1 MTIHT
6 PSYKKAILS
15 IILALF
21 SVTTGIGQSTVAPK
35 KILIINSYDNNI
47 RWTSEVIDTVKRQIP
62 KYSPKSSIQIENLN
76 MNETPDSLTLNNTI
90 ADIIRQNPTPDIA
103 ILLGQE
109 AIMAYNSKI
118 KPHSGWTNTS
128 VIPVNTNN
136 VTFAAGKTNAG
147 IGFGTPIKDNLY
159 LITTMVPNL
168 KEILWIDKPYYTVE
182 NSADLLKKE
191 LAKKYPNI
199 KLSTIYLSAHNADSV
214 YNVILENKPGR
225 AILTCTWSFIAPQS
239 TYTQSE
245 IDSLFSNSLKTP
257 LFSIYPN
264 YYNNNYMVGGYNLSA
279 RVCAEKIVDQTKKIM
294 QGTTLS
300 NITFEEVKNGDMVLN
315 KRALKRFALDGYTK
329 DFFEVKYVEDNT
341 LSAEN
346 RYELIITI
354 AIIIFFIIFLI
365 FYYRRSG
372 ESILHQTNLTTVK
385 KKFSDL
391 EHIFTNADIKYAF
404 YGGAGEKLEENT
416 PGLFPA
422 NIFNSPFITKEDI
435 SSIKGKKH
443 LNKEIDYKGKILHFI
458 IRSIQVHEEESYK
471 YIATA
476 TDITDSRTDRIE
488 KETLNTLIK
497 DATEIT
503 EIGVASYNI
512 LTGEGFAT
520 DKWYQNLGENK
531 TGQTIQPSYS
541 SCFTDDKAKI
551 LDFKKNLS
559 NATAAR
565 LGLDIKIH
573 NPLSGKERWIRENIF
588 LHNYD
593 PKNGI
598 IEVIDINFDI
608 HKEKVKEI
616 NFLNLNTK
624 AENANSDSDKFI
636 NSISHEIRTPLTS
649 IMGFSNMLTTLSDTG
664 DKVEIINI
672 IKRNN
677 VMLIELVNNIL
688 SISKIDSGT
697 YRFEKT
703 KVELNEFFHELK
715 IATAHM
721 VANESPLT
729 DKNLEI
735 ICDLPGKDHTIIT
748 DEWNFRQVMINL
760 LSNAVKFTQEGTIIF
775 GYQPQEDGIY
785 FYVKDTGCGIAAEN
799 QDKIFNRFERFD
811 NHSHGT
817 GLGLSLCKSIVNHLN
832 GEIGVIS
839 REGEGSTFWFILA

>member
-1 MTIHT
+1 MHT
-6 PSYKKAILS
+6 LPYKKTILFLV
-15 IILALF
+15 LALL
-21 SVTTGIGQSTVAPK
+21 SVTAGIGQPTVTPK
-35 KILIINSYDNNI
+35 KIIIINSYDNNI
-47 RWTSEVIDTVKRQIP
+47 RWTSEVIDTVKRHIS
-62 KYSPKSSIQIENLN
+62 KYSPQSSIQVENLN
-76 MNETPDSLTLNNTI
+76 MNETPDTLTINNTI
-90 ADIIRQNPTPDIA
+90 AEIIRRNPSPHIA

-109 AIMAYNSKI
+109 AIMEYNANI
-118 KPHSGWTNTS
+118 KERQGWTNTIA
-128 VIPVNTNN
+128 IPVNTNN
-136 VTFAAGKTNAG
+136 VASTKGQTGAG

-159 LITTMVPNL
+159 LITTLIPDL
-168 KEILWIDKPYYTVE
+168 KEILWVDKPYYTVE
-182 NSADLLKKE
+182 HSAALFKKE
-191 LAKKYPNI
+191 LTKKHPNI
-199 KLSTIYLSAHNADSV
+199 KFSTIYLSGHNADSV

-225 AILTCTWSFIAPQS
+225 AIITCSWSFIAPQS

-245 IDSLFSNSLKTP
+245 IDSLFSNTLKTP

-294 QGTTLS
+294 QGISFS
-300 NITFEEVKNGDMVLN
+300 NISFEEVINGDMLLN
-315 KRALKRFALDGYTK
+315 KSALKRFLLEGYTK
-329 DFFEVKYVEDNT
+329 SFFEVKYVDQNT
-341 LSAEN
+341 VPEEN

-354 AIIIFFIIFLI
+354 TVIIFFILFLI

-372 ESILHQTNLTTVK
+372 ESIANKTNLTIIKQQLLVM
-385 KKFSDL
+385 
-391 EHIFTNADIKYAF
+391 ENIFTNADVKYAI
-404 YGGAGEKLEENT
+404 YGGSGEKLQENT
-416 PGLFPA
+416 YGLFPA
-422 NIFNSPFITKEDI
+422 NLFDSPFITKEDI
-435 SSIKGKKH
+435 SCIKGKKH
-443 LNKEIDYKGKILHFI
+443 LNKEIDTNGKILHLI
-458 IRSIQVHEEESYK
+458 IRSIQVNEEESYK

-476 TDITDSRTDRIE
+476 TDVTGHKTDRAE
-488 KETLNTLIK
+488 KETLDTLLK

-503 EIGVASYNI
+503 EIGLASYNI

-520 DKWYQNLGENK
+520 DKWYHNMGEQKADNI
-531 TGQTIQPSYS
+531 IQPSYS
-541 SCFTDDKAKI
+541 SCSTEDKAKI

-593 PKNGI
+593 PKNGS

-608 HKEKVKEI
+608 HKEKIKEI
-616 NFLNLNTK
+616 NFVNLNEK
-624 AENANSDSDKFI
+624 AEAANNDSDKFI

-649 IMGFSNMLTTLSDTG
+649 IMGFSNMLATLNNTA

-677 VMLIELVNNIL
+677 VMLIELINNIL
-688 SISKIDSGT
+688 AISKIDSGT
-697 YRFEKT
+697 YRFDKA

-721 VANESPLT
+721 VANESLLT

-735 ICDLPGKDHTIIT
+735 ICDLPGENHSIIT

-775 GYQPQEDGIY
+775 GYQPQEEGFY

-817 GLGLSLCKSIVNHLN
+817 GLGLSLCKSIISHLN

-839 REGEGSTFWFILA
+839 REGEGSTFWFILS

>member
-1 MTIHT
+1 MTMHT
-6 PSYKKAILS
+6 LPYKKAILF
-15 IILALF
+15 LVLTLF
-21 SVTTGIGQSTVAPK
+21 SVTTGIGQPTVTPK
-35 KILIINSYDNNI
+35 KIIIINSYDNNI
-47 RWTSEVIDTVKRQIP
+47 RWTSEVIDTVKRQIST
-62 KYSPKSSIQIENLN
+62 YSPQSSVQVENLN
-76 MNETPDSLTLNNTI
+76 MNETPDTLTINNTI
-90 ADIIRQNPTPDIA
+90 AEIIRRNPSPHIA

-109 AIMAYNSKI
+109 AIMEYSTNI
-118 KPHSGWTNTS
+118 KKHPGWTNTIA
-128 VIPVNTNN
+128 IPVNTNN
-136 VTFAAGKTNAG
+136 VESTIGQTGAG

-159 LITTMVPNL
+159 LIATLIPDL
-168 KEILWIDKPYYTVE
+168 KEILWVDKPYYTVE
-182 NSADLLKKE
+182 HSAALFKKE
-191 LAKKYPNI
+191 LVKKHPNI
-199 KLSTIYLSAHNADSV
+199 KFSTIYLSGHNADSV

-225 AILTCTWSFIAPQS
+225 AIITCSWSFIAPQS

-245 IDSLFSNSLKTP
+245 IDSLFSNTLKTP

-294 QGTTLS
+294 QGISLS
-300 NITFEEVKNGDMVLN
+300 NISFEKVINGDMLLN
-315 KRALKRFALDGYTK
+315 KSALKRFLLEGYTK
-329 DFFEVKYVEDNT
+329 SFFEVKYVDQNT
-341 LSAEN
+341 VPEEN

-354 AIIIFFIIFLI
+354 TAIIFFILFLI

-372 ESILHQTNLTTVK
+372 ESIANQTNLTTIKQQLFVM
-385 KKFSDL
+385 
-391 EHIFTNADIKYAF
+391 ENIFTNADVKYAI
-404 YGGAGEKLEENT
+404 YGGSGEKLQENT
-416 PGLFPA
+416 YGLFPA
-422 NIFNSPFITKEDI
+422 NLFNSPFITKEDI
-435 SSIKGKKH
+435 SCIKGKKH
-443 LNKEIDYKGKILHFI
+443 LNKEIESNGRVLHFI
-458 IRSIQVHEEESYK
+458 IRSIQVNEEESYK

-476 TDITDSRTDRIE
+476 TDVTVHKTDRAE
-488 KETLNTLIK
+488 KETLDSLLK

-503 EIGVASYNI
+503 EIGLACYNI

-520 DKWYQNLGENK
+520 DKWYHNMGEQK
-531 TGQTIQPSYS
+531 TDDIIQPSYS
-541 SCFTDDKAKI
+541 SCSTEDKAKI

-608 HKEKVKEI
+608 HKEKIKEI
-616 NFLNLNTK
+616 NFVNLNAK
-624 AENANSDSDKFI
+624 AEAANNDSDKFI

-649 IMGFSNMLTTLSDTG
+649 IMGFSNMLASLNNTA

-677 VMLIELVNNIL
+677 VMLIELINNIL
-688 SISKIDSGT
+688 AISKIDSGT
-697 YRFEKT
+697 YRFDKT

-721 VANESPLT
+721 VANESLLT

-735 ICDLPGKDHTIIT
+735 ICDLPGENHSIIT

-775 GYQPQEDGIY
+775 GYQPQEEGIY

-817 GLGLSLCKSIVNHLN
+817 GLGLSLCKSIINHLN

-839 REGEGSTFWFILA
+839 REGEGSTFWFILS